1 METTITIQQKAFRLI
16 KGGIFLTI
24 LYTLFYLYQL
34 NAPNLGQPLR
44 RDCSSTNNISLD
56 QMNQTKVFLGIFS
69 TPEKYAR
76 RQMIRDTYLQSKPTN
91 MVYKFVL
98 GSMSDTT
105 TEQQATLELEIKQYD
120 DILILGMDKE
130 NMNQGK
136 TFEFFRTV
144 AGETITKYHKG
155 IDFVLKADDDAY
167 LYLNRVQF
175 DLAHTARHMTY
186 WGYLVG
192 NTFMAGECYGL
203 SMDLVQWI
211 SHAEIPRRYKN
222 GHEDSQVQKWF
233 QWAHIN
239 HEIKYEVRN
248 CRIHD
253 HKEAGS
259 VYAREID
266 LDSSMVVHYLKK
278 DHFFM
283 RTHDTFTSLLYQ
295 QRKNVT
301 SFISQQ
307 TTTTTVQDRTFVK

>member
-1 METTITIQQKAFRLI
+1 METTTTIQQKAFRLI

-44 RDCSSTNNISLD
+44 RDCSSSTNIARD
-56 QMNQTKVFLGIFS
+56 QMNQTKLFLGIFS
-69 TPEKYAR
+69 TPEKHAR
-76 RQMIRDTYLQSKPTN
+76 RQMIRNTYLQTKPTN

-98 GSMSDTT
+98 ASISGTT
-105 TEQQATLELEIKQYD
+105 AQQQAMLDLEIKQYD

-144 AGETITKYHKG
+144 AETTKYHEG

-211 SHAEIPRRYKN
+211 AHAEIPRRYKN

-295 QRKNVT
+295 RKNVT
-301 SFISQQ
+301 SFISQ
-307 TTTTTVQDRTFVK
+307 TTVQKDRTFVK